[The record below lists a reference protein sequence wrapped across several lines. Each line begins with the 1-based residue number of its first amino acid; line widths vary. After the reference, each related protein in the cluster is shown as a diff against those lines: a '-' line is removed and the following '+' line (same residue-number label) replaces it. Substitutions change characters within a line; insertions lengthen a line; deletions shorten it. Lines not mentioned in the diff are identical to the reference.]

1 MTYAILLLFYT
12 FAMAAM
18 FSAAHPIAT
27 DLSKRYLA
35 LTEEDLKAEHE
46 KATPVSATVGKRVK
60 RIH

>member
-1 MTYAILLLFYT
+1 MLFSCSFIPSQWRQCFHLT
-12 FAMAAM
+12 
-18 FSAAHPIAT
+18 AHPIAT
-27 DLSKRYLA
+27 DLNKRHLA